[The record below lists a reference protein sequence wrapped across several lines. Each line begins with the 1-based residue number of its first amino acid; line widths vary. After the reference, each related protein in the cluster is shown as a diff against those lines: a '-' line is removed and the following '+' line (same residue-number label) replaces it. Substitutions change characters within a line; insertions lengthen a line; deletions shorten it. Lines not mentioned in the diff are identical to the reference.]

1 MIWRCEF
8 KMIAFLWESRKQHLR
23 FFYTR
28 AIPLQHQSAVATA
41 VAIAGSSNNGIR
53 TEIKHYMVGQWH
65 VKVDCVSGFSW
76 KTSSHSEGSNQ
87 TVEMIHCMPVGGF
100 QPKVLWSWVFIH
112 RIKPIIS
119 LQQTKLKYVQTK
131 WSMFER
137 TSQSHWTVLF
147 SSFSCLLLRYGD
159 CLSMFL
165 CIQYIGDYDNL

>member
-1 MIWRCEF
+1 MLWRCEF
-8 KMIAFLWESRKQHLR
+8 KMIAFLWEPRKQHLR
-23 FFYTR
+23 IFYTR

-100 QPKVLWSWVFIH
+100 QPKVLWSWVFHSSNQAHHFTTANKIE
-112 RIKPIIS
+112 ICSNKMKYVWTNITIS
-119 LQQTKLKYVQTK
+119 LDCSFFLILM
-131 WSMFER
+131 SFA
-137 TSQSHWTVLF
+137 TVWRLF
-147 SSFSCLLLRYGD
+147 VDVFMHPIYRRLW
-159 CLSMFL
+159 
-165 CIQYIGDYDNL
+165 